1 MTRFS
6 AAVLAVAAA
15 GLLPAAALA
24 GSPTLHNKPKRVHAG
39 ERTRVFGNAAGCPA
53 GDRVTLISWAFP
65 KRHEFAG
72 VPAVFAR
79 VGSNGDFSK
88 RVRIPRSKAPGRY
101 RITGRCGGGNLGVE
115 RKVVVLA
122 PRP

>member
-1 MTRFS
+1 MTRSS

-15 GLLPAAALA
+15 GLLPAVALA
-24 GSPTLHNKPKRVHAG
+24 SPALHVKPKRVHAG
-39 ERTRVFGNAAGCPA
+39 ERTRVFGNAGDCPA
-53 GDRVTLISWAFP
+53 GDRVTLISHAFP

-79 VGSNGDFSK
+79 VRSNGNFSK